1 MKTQTLYSVKIV
13 LQKIPS
19 FVIFL
24 GTFFWWP
31 NGSTQPKT
39 PGFGTGL
46 IAFTVEIFCWH
57 WSSLISL
64 TLKFAS
70 YGKNI
75 CGKNPKNPKVI
86 PERIHLFSWNS
97 GNKET
102 VSKIYSKLKANKGLV
117 YFNGN
122 FRQMPAE
129 IHDIK
134 LKLCPCLDNF
144 ALIIEIYIIQ
154 NFDSPWN

>member
-1 MKTQTLYSVKIV
+1 MKTQIFYSVKIV

-19 FVIFL
+19 FVTFL

-31 NGSTQPKT
+31 NGSTLPKT

-46 IAFTVEIFCWH
+46 IAFTVEIFCWP
-57 WSSLISL
+57 WSSLISV

-75 CGKNPKNPKVI
+75 CCKNPKNPKVI
-86 PERIHLFSWNS
+86 PERIHLFSCNS

-102 VSKIYSKLKANKGLV
+102 VSKNYSKLKTNKGLV
-117 YFNGN
+117 F
-122 FRQMPAE
+122 
-129 IHDIK
+129 
-134 LKLCPCLDNF
+134 LTVTLDRCRLRF
-144 ALIIEIYIIQ
+144 MK
-154 NFDSPWN
+154 

>member
-1 MKTQTLYSVKIV
+1 MKTQTFYSVKIV

-19 FVIFL
+19 FVTFL

-31 NGSTQPKT
+31 NGSTLPKT

-46 IAFTVEIFCWH
+46 IAFTVEIFCWP
-57 WSSLISL
+57 WSSLISV

-75 CGKNPKNPKVI
+75 CKNPKNPSYPRKNSLVQLQQWKQRNSVKNLFKVKDKQ
-86 PERIHLFSWNS
+86 RT
-97 GNKET
+97 G
-102 VSKIYSKLKANKGLV
+102 V
-117 YFNGN
+117 FNGN
-122 FRQMPAE
+122 FGQMPAE
-129 IHDIK
+129 IHEII

-144 ALIIEIYIIQ
+144 TLIIEIYIIQ
-154 NFDSPWN
+154 NFDSRWN